1 MGEPCKEYSPWN
13 EQDPNPLAMAE
24 CVDYDDRGGL
34 CLAPLSP
41 HEFKPCPWKG
51 YAKKKVDNG

>member
-1 MGEPCKEYSPWN
+1 
-13 EQDPNPLAMAE
+13 MAE

-41 HEFKPCPWKG
+41 FEGNPCPWAGYGKG
-51 YAKKKVDNG
+51 KIEGKEA